1 MPKKAIHNLIQRYNS
16 KLSNH
21 LSHDKTVKKT
31 LNQIK
36 ELNVPANLIHF
47 TLIFEAI
54 HEIDPYL
61 ANEIQKAIESKTY
74 DNNTAETLFIELI
87 SQFFYQSL
95 PTEEVE
101 NLLNELLE
109 EIAFWLNET
118 KTNKEFITSEIKLI
132 SQANLPEDIS
142 RRLQQNILP
151 TLQSVINDT
160 QGLQDQAKN
169 SALEITQLKNELEN
183 AKTIAKT
190 DELTNIPNRRGFN
203 EIIAQM
209 TAKANTDGH
218 SFALIMLDIEHLKT
232 INDEFGHLI
241 GDGVL
246 RYLAKQLDTEIK
258 GKDTLARIGGEEFAI
273 LLPQTSYSDAFNVA
287 NNLRKKVEQSRLK
300 VKTQDK
306 PVSLTISAGVSTYQ
320 LGEAIEDIMDRAD
333 QALYQAKNSGRN
345 KVCGDC

>member
-1 MPKKAIHNLIQRYNS
+1 MPKKAIHNLIQRYNKFS
-16 KLSNH
+16 SN
-21 LSHDKTVKKT
+21 DIAVEKT
-31 LNQIK
+31 LQQIE
-36 ELNVPANLIHF
+36 ELNVPANPIHY
-47 TLIFEAI
+47 TLIFEAVN
-54 HEIDPYL
+54 EIDPYL
-61 ANEIQKAIESKTY
+61 ANEIQKAITSKTY

-87 SQFFYQSL
+87 SQFIDQSL
-95 PTEEVE
+95 PTEEVK
-101 NLLNELLE
+101 NLLNGLLE
-109 EIAFWLNET
+109 DITFWLNET
-118 KTNKEFITSEIKLI
+118 KTKKEFIASEIKLV
-132 SQANLPEDIS
+132 SQANLPEDIA
-142 RRLQQNILP
+142 RRLNQNILP

-160 QGLQDQAKN
+160 QRLQDQAKD
-169 SALEITQLKNELEN
+169 SALEITQLKRELEQ

-203 EIIAQM
+203 EIISQM
-209 TAKANTDGH
+209 AATANTDSN
-218 SFALIMLDIEHLKT
+218 SFALIILDIDHFKA
-232 INDEFGHLI
+232 INDKFGHLI

-320 LGEAIEDIMDRAD
+320 LGEAIEDVMDRAD
-333 QALYQAKNSGRN
+333 QALYQAKNNGRN

>member
-1 MPKKAIHNLIQRYNS
+1 MPKKAIHNLIQRYNPN
-16 KLSNH
+16 LSNH
-21 LSHDKTVKKT
+21 LSNDKAVEKT
-31 LNQIK
+31 LQQIK
-36 ELNVPANLIHF
+36 ELNVPANPIHY

-54 HEIDPYL
+54 NEIDPYL
-61 ANEIQKAIESKTY
+61 ANEVQKAITSKTY

-87 SQFFYQSL
+87 SQFIYQSL

-118 KTNKEFITSEIKLI
+118 KTKRDFLDSEIKLV
-132 SQANLPEDIS
+132 SQQNLPEDIS
-142 RRLQQNILP
+142 RRLNQNILP

-160 QGLQDQAKN
+160 QNLQDQAN
-169 SALEITQLKNELEN
+169 ASALEITQLKNELEQ

-209 TAKANTDGH
+209 AASANTDST
-218 SFALIMLDIEHLKT
+218 SFALIMIDIDHFKA

-241 GDGVL
+241 GDSVL
-246 RYLAKQLDTEIK
+246 RYLAKQLDAEIK
-258 GKDTLARIGGEEFAI
+258 GKDALARIGGEEFVI
-273 LLPQTSYSDAFNVA
+273 LLPQTSYSDAFHVA
-287 NNLRKKVEQSRLK
+287 NNLRKKVEQNRLK

-306 PVSLTISAGVSTYQ
+306 SLSLTISAGISTYQ
-320 LGEAIEDIMDRAD
+320 LGEDIEDLMDRAD
-333 QALYQAKNSGRN
+333 QALYQAKNTGRN